1 MDIEQRI
8 IRVLSGTGNAADE
21 QAVADFRKENPEEYA
36 LIAKVWF
43 EAQPQFQSFDSK
55 EAWVKVQPQVVRPRP
70 VIKRW
75 ALASAVVGIAATVL
89 FVILIT
95 GLFDQNPPGNWI
107 TVTNEDAVQQQV
119 VLPDES
125 EVFLAP
131 GATVSYPPTFSEAQ
145 RNIQFKG
152 KGYFDI
158 EKRPEQPFVV
168 RMLNAEVKVLG
179 TSFQIED
186 NERQTHVAVTSGK
199 VQLSQRFTEEFVY
212 LEKGESGRI
221 QNEEIAKF
229 MTRQKNF
236 DAWHTGY
243 FSFNQAPLDSILL
256 ALNTYYGPVFQSDLS
271 SSKPCRLNIQTQAQ
285 KPEEIAEIIQ
295 LICGLSFSQD
305 NRTITFRK

>member
-21 QAVADFRKENPEEYA
+21 HAVADFRKENPEEYA
-36 LIAKVWF
+36 LLAKVWF

-55 EAWVKVQPQVVRPRP
+55 EAWKKVQPQLVRPRP

-75 ALASAVVGIAATVL
+75 ALASAAVGIAATVL
-89 FVILIT
+89 FVMLIN
-95 GLFDQNPPGNWI
+95 GLFDQNPQGNWI
-107 TVTNEDAVQQQV
+107 TVINEDAVQQQV
-119 VLPDES
+119 ILPDKS
-125 EVFLAP
+125 EIFLAP

-145 RNIQFKG
+145 RSVQFEG
-152 KGYFDI
+152 KGFFDI

-186 NERQTHVAVTSGK
+186 NGIQTDEAVTSGK

-212 LEKGESGRI
+212 LEKGESGHI
-221 QNEEIAKF
+221 QKETLSKF

-236 DAWHTGY
+236 DAWHT
-243 FSFNQAPLDSILL
+243 
-256 ALNTYYGPVFQSDLS
+256 
-271 SSKPCRLNIQTQAQ
+271 
-285 KPEEIAEIIQ
+285 
-295 LICGLSFSQD
+295 
-305 NRTITFRK
+305 